1 MNSLSFRW
9 APATPLAAE
18 LSEPIKQISVVFVGS
33 NVGPSSVTLWRY
45 DGTGL
50 RVYSQM
56 HDVAERVEVGVLNFE
71 PVCTPAPD
79 ETMVDVA
86 LAFQGEVAVSKLVV
100 FESGASAESGVVLRA
115 SNGKE
120 MVIVAGVF
128 PYSIAV
134 LGMGSMPHIFEP
146 EYQLD
151 RYKRV
156 PIT

>member
-1 MNSLSFRW
+1 
-9 APATPLAAE
+9 
-18 LSEPIKQISVVFVGS
+18 
-33 NVGPSSVTLWRY
+33 
-45 DGTGL
+45 
-50 RVYSQM
+50 M